1 MSRIP
6 TDRASTIVAA
16 VLVSVRYFV
25 GARVVFAFT
34 IHPSPV
40 STLWPPNSILLAA
53 LLLTPPRLWA
63 VMLLAAFPAHLAI
76 QLANGIPL
84 TMILLYF
91 VSNSSQALIGAT
103 CVRRLTG
110 GPMRFDDSRHVG
122 AFVLGSIV
130 GVFLSCFLDAGF
142 VELVGGWGE
151 GPFWQI
157 WRARFFSNVLAELTV
172 VPAIVAWAQLDKSS
186 VRRLFS
192 VRSIVQ
198 AIGLAVG
205 LIGISLLVF

>member
-1 MSRIP
+1 MSKIS
-6 TDRASTIVAA
+6 TDRASMTIAA
-16 VLVSVRYFV
+16 ALVCAGYFFGSRV
-25 GARVVFAFT
+25 GFAFT

-53 LLLTPPRLWA
+53 LLLTRPRLWA

-84 TMILLYF
+84 TMILLWF
-91 VSNSSQALIGAT
+91 VSNCSQALIGAA

-110 GPMRFDDSRHVG
+110 GSMRFDDSRHVG

-142 VELVGGWGE
+142 VELVGAWGE
-151 GPFWQI
+151 GSFWQN
-157 WRARFFSNVLAELTV
+157 WRARFFSNLLAELPV
-172 VPAIVAWAQLDKSS
+172 LRASVAWAQIYTPRL
-186 VRRLFS
+186 RR
-192 VRSIVQ
+192 VMTRCV
-198 AIGLAVG
+198 
-205 LIGISLLVF
+205 